1 MYEEN
6 DLITFVNE
14 ETQRGQV
21 LEMPL
26 DLLQSIQEP
35 PKDVKIEDLI
45 DVIIAEKDSALRS
58 ENVSI

>member
-26 DLLQSIQEP
+26 DLLQSIPEP